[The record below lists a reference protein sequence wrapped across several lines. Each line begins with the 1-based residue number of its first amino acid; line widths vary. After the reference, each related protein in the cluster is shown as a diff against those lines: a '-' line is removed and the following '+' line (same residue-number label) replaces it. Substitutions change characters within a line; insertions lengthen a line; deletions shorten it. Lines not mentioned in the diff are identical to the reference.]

1 MHPALNV
8 RASGANGAR
17 SPAETLHPVLPNAT
31 ENPAVLR
38 EFLKRGVVGDHF
50 HQICM
55 DGRPDRMEKKIS
67 VFEQKRIRVDGALGF
82 VHTNPDT
89 FETAYSFD
97 INDRPSVHTKPVNSV
112 TETVL
117 F

>member
-1 MHPALNV
+1 MTIFTRYV
-8 RASGANGAR
+8 W
-17 SPAETLHPVLPNAT
+17 T
-31 ENPAVLR
+31 
-38 EFLKRGVVGDHF
+38 VG
-50 HQICM
+50 QT
-55 DGRPDRMEKKIS
+55 GGKKIS